1 MNTYEGLVEKIKAY
15 GPNADFDK
23 LQRAYEFAREL
34 HRDQKRVSGE
44 PYITHPLEVAHILAD
59 LQMDSSAVIAAIL
72 HDVVED
78 TSCTLQE
85 ISDQFGAEVAM
96 LVDGVTKLDLIQF
109 TNKEEQQI
117 ESLRKMFLAMAK
129 DVRVILIK
137 LADRLHN
144 MRTLRNIPPEKQ
156 RIKARETLEV
166 YAPLAHRLGIQSI
179 KSELEDMSLRYL
191 DSVAYYEIAEN
202 IKQKKTAREKYID
215 DIVAV
220 LKEKLDAIGIE
231 ATVYG
236 RAKNIYSIY
245 RKMYTQNKSI
255 DEIYD
260 LFAVRVIVNTINECY
275 AVLGM
280 VHEMYMPMPGR
291 FKDYIAMPKPNMYR
305 SLHSTVIGPEGK
317 PCEIQIRTHEMHQT
331 AELGIAAHWRY
342 KEGGKIDKTDQ
353 NIAWIRQLLDIQKD
367 LDNAEDFMETLK
379 IDLFADEVFVFTPR
393 GDVINLPAGST
404 PIDFAFAIHSAI
416 GCKMQGAR
424 VNSKI
429 VPIDYKLKT
438 GDIVEIITSP
448 NVHGPSRDWLA
459 ICKTSQAKSK
469 INQWFKKENREKN
482 IEIGRES
489 IEKEAKKLG
498 IPLQTLMKKEYL
510 EQYLRRFGYANLDD
524 LYAAIGFGSVQ
535 ASKVASKLKEYNRE
549 LTSQESELVLD
560 APPKPAPGSNIA
572 VKGIDNCLV
581 RVSRCCTPLPG
592 DEIVGFITKGRGVSV
607 HRKDC
612 VNLQNLPDKAKAR
625 LIECV
630 WADETKG
637 RYLCDLI
644 IEATTRRGLLTDV
657 TLGIGDYKIPIAAL
671 NLRTMKNN
679 LAVIETTLEVTD
691 TQLLDALVKR
701 LYTVPGVYKIIRAHS

>member
-560 APPKPAPGSNIA
+560 AARAGRMK
-572 VKGIDNCLV
+572 KGL
-581 RVSRCCTPLPG
+581 
-592 DEIVGFITKGRGVSV
+592 
-607 HRKDC
+607 
-612 VNLQNLPDKAKAR
+612 
-625 LIECV
+625 
-630 WADETKG
+630 
-637 RYLCDLI
+637 
-644 IEATTRRGLLTDV
+644 GL
-657 TLGIGDYKIPIAAL
+657 
-671 NLRTMKNN
+671 
-679 LAVIETTLEVTD
+679 
-691 TQLLDALVKR
+691 
-701 LYTVPGVYKIIRAHS
+701 